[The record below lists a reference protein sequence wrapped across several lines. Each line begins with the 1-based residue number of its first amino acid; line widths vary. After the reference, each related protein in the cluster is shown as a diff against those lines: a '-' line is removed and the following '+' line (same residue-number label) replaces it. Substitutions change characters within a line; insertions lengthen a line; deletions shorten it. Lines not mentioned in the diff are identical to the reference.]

1 MKQENSPIKNTR
13 GKKGSAVKEAE
24 PLTEEEIE
32 ARKKAKAEQQARVKE
47 RNEKYL
53 EELQKKKAIKES
65 E

>member
-1 MKQENSPIKNTR
+1 MEMS
-13 GKKGSAVKEAE
+13 
-24 PLTEEEIE
+24 TEEEIE